1 MVHWQH
7 FHLQEN
13 MSVLQKKC
21 KTAESERDMLIASK
35 QKSKEL
41 HEMSLHQLKE
51 EYSTQLISTSSTAKS
66 NKDVAAAMK
75 KQILHLQTKYENVMK
90 KASDDRNAA
99 NGMLSRLELQL
110 REVTETLRT
119 KNEEVRDYSSQL
131 RLSEH
136 AKNRITKDNSELEMR
151 VTSLMQVDAE
161 SKDMQMEIVEIRD
174 KNKHMESTITML
186 RQTLDECRAERS
198 KLSAK
203 IAQLTPAQQASEI
216 EMQKAID
223 SQVSMKQELLIIQEE
238 LRTHATSRVQTMRKM
253 TELKRML
260 ALSEAAT
267 EDGKSQLTQ
276 LRMLKMTLEQRMEEL
291 SMKSARD
298 IDHQKNEVNELKMI
312 KIQQEEEL
320 RKFRNDKLQLES
332 QLEAAKRDWEVVS
345 ICVCDCGSWL
355 GLVLVRLFLFSCFL
369 FLFLLTFFFSFFFF
383 GSGANK

>member
-1 MVHWQH
+1 
-7 FHLQEN
+7 
-13 MSVLQKKC
+13 MSVLQKRC
-21 KTAESERDMLIASK
+21 KTAEGERDALIGSK

-75 KQILHLQTKYENVMK
+75 KQILHLRTKYEDVMR

-99 NGMLSRLELQL
+99 NGMLSRLEMQL

-136 AKNRITKDNSELEMR
+136 AKDRITKDNSELEMR
-151 VTSLMQVDAE
+151 VTSLMQFDAE

-174 KNKHMESTITML
+174 KNKHMKSTITML
-186 RQTLDECRAERS
+186 RQTLDECRSERS

-260 ALSEAAT
+260 TLSEAAT
-267 EDGKSQLTQ
+267 EDAKSQLTQ
-276 LRMLKMTLEQRMEEL
+276 LRMLKMSLEQRMEEF

-298 IDHQKNEVNELKMI
+298 IDHQKNEVNELKMT
-312 KIQQEEEL
+312 KIQQEEEV
-320 RKFRNDKLQLES
+320 RKFRNDKLQLKS
-332 QLEAAKRDWEVVS
+332 QLEAAKRDWEEVSMCVCVCVCGSLAWLVVGSVVS
-345 ICVCDCGSWL
+345 FL
-355 GLVLVRLFLFSCFL
+355 LFSF
-369 FLFLLTFFFSFFFF
+369 FSLTFFFFIFLWN
-383 GSGANK
+383 SGANK